1 MKTLDDKQ
9 LSSLLDE
16 GKYKEAEALLRDSL
30 TSELTEEERGAIIL
44 KIISISLDASNQV
57 NRRYIA
63 ALKDATVAL
72 KNLKTTERKIDDKIA
87 TDEARDKIAN
97 L

>member
-1 MKTLDDKQ
+1 MKTLNNKQ
-9 LSSLLDE
+9 LSALLDE

-63 ALKDATVAL
+63 ALKDATAAL
-72 KNLKTTERKIDDKIA
+72 KNLKTTEKKIGDEIA
-87 TDEARDKIAN
+87 TDEARSKIAGM
-97 L
+97 